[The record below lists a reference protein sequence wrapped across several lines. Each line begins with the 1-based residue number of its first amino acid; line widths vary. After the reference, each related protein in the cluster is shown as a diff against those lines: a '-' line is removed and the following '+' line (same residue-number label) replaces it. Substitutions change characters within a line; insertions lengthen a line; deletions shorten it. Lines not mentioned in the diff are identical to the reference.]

1 MRSAPSILESVP
13 WSIVFLVVA
22 LSVVSVLNL
31 HSTGLGAANPVHL
44 SQLTWLGIGFV
55 LMVVVALIDSRLIQQ
70 STWVFYGAV
79 VVLLALVLVFGT
91 EVNGSRRWLDL
102 GFTRFQPSELAK
114 LAVILALASWF
125 QKSGR
130 PDGYSLRELV
140 PIGAILGVPMILV
153 LQEPD
158 LGHTLMLLFIGGT
171 MVGFERFERRALII
185 IGVTALLS
193 APIAWTAV
201 LHDYQKDRV
210 LTLFDQSGDA
220 LGTGWH
226 ARQSKVAVGSGGLLG
241 KGYGKGT
248 QVAGGFL
255 PENHTDFV
263 FAHLAEEHGFLGATG
278 VLLMY
283 FFLILAGLGCAARA
297 RDRFSAGVA
306 VGVSALIFWH
316 VLMNVGMVLNI
327 LPVTGVT
334 LPLLSYGG
342 TSALTVMLGIGL
354 LLNIDLRRSMF
365 RSQLD

>member
-1 MRSAPSILESVP
+1 MRASPSPLENIP
-13 WSIVFLVVA
+13 WGIVLLVVA
-22 LSVVSVLNL
+22 LSVVSVFNL
-31 HSTGLGAANPVHL
+31 HSTGLGATNQVHL
-44 SQLTWLGIGFV
+44 SQLSWLGIGFV
-55 LMVVVALIDSRLIQQ
+55 LMAIVALIDSRLIQQ
-70 STWVFYGAV
+70 GTWFFYGAV
-79 VVLLALVLVFGT
+79 VILLALVLVFGT

-102 GFTRFQPSELAK
+102 GVFRFQPSELAK

-125 QKSGR
+125 QKTGR
-130 PDGYSLRELV
+130 PDGYSFRELL

-171 MVGFERFERRALII
+171 MVAFERFERRALII
-185 IGVTALLS
+185 ISVTAVLS
-193 APIAWTAV
+193 APFLWTLV

-210 LTLFDQSGDA
+210 LTLFDERGDA

-263 FAHLAEEHGFLGATG
+263 FAHLAEEHGFLGASA
-278 VLLMY
+278 VLLLY
-283 FFLILAGLGCAARA
+283 FLLILAGLGCAARA

-306 VGVSALIFWH
+306 VGISALIFWH

-342 TSALTVMLGIGL
+342 TSALTVLLGIGL